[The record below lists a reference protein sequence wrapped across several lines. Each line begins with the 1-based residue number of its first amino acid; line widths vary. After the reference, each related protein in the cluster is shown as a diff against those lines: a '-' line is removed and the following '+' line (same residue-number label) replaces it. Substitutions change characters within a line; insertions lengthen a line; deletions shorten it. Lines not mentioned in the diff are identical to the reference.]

1 MSLTDELYALDT
13 PKDPTDTVKLI
24 RSWSWTR
31 RQTIIL
37 AGVIVGSLIAV
48 TSLIVTTVAVVS
60 IAQVFL

>member
-1 MSLTDELYALDT
+1 MSLTDELYALD
-13 PKDPTDTVKLI
+13 
-24 RSWSWTR
+24 
-31 RQTIIL
+31 